1 VYCSEAI
8 FQRVILFDALIPINA
23 GCQKI
28 AYFLVPDWMRALA
41 HRLLVTHQCC
51 FIPEESVN
59 FESAKDSVHYLI
71 SPIIAAKH

>member
-1 VYCSEAI
+1 
-8 FQRVILFDALIPINA
+8 
-23 GCQKI
+23 
-28 AYFLVPDWMRALA
+28 VPDWMRALA